1 MFTKST
7 GTRAI
12 RGHLQHGNRTIV
24 IVEQG
29 FIGYAMDNGQPVLLP
44 PGLHVWTSE
53 SLYFIQSVSKR
64 RDEIV
69 WLATRM
75 HAKVHSCAARRQERK
90 AAIC

>member
-53 SLYFIQSVSKR
+53 SLMFESAVNNATSVP
-64 RDEIV
+64 
-69 WLATRM
+69 A
-75 HAKVHSCAARRQERK
+75 HSPMLFLSLSLGRPR
-90 AAIC
+90 